1 MTSTNDTSGFGLAK
15 KTSEYGIGSVLSYT
29 RRDNFL
35 FEPPWLYFVFQKSQ
49 LATSYQRYPQLNL
62 ISAISKIGGLF
73 AAAKFL
79 SLFLSFWH
87 EARFERELKELTT
100 TTTQEGGG
108 EGTIEKSAKVI

>member
-1 MTSTNDTSGFGLAK
+1 M
-15 KTSEYGIGSVLSYT
+15 LSYT

-35 FEPPWLYFVFQKSQ
+35 LDPPQIFFVFQKSQ

-62 ISAISKIGGLF
+62 VSGVSKIGGLF
-73 AAAKFL
+73 AAAKIL

-87 EARFERELKELTT
+87 EARFERELKEM

-108 EGTIEKSAKVI
+108 

>member
-1 MTSTNDTSGFGLAK
+1 MTPLASASPRRQLSMASAPSSPTQEGTTSYSSLLGYIFM
-15 KTSEYGIGSVLSYT
+15 
-29 RRDNFL
+29 
-35 FEPPWLYFVFQKSQ
+35 FQKSQ

-87 EARFERELKELTT
+87 EARYDNELKELTT
-100 TTTQEGGG
+100 TTATQEGGG
-108 EGTIEKSAKVI
+108 EGAIEKSAKVI